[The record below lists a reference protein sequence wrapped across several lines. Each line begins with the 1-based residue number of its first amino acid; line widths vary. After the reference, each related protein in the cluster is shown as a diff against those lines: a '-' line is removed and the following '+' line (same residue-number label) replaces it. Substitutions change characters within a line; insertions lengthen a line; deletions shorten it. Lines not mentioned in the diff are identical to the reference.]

1 MTLSWPIVTFPMIVT
16 EFSNRVPLR
25 IRAWGPITVNGPI
38 STSSSISAVES
49 IDAVS
54 AMRAAIT
61 DFSNYCQRLGQDEF
75 VASRQSFYKSHA
87 ELLRTTPLR
96 HCFKSL
102 IRNGNLLQQP
112 LGQLRIELM
121 STPIGHDVTDN
132 LATGKSQVANHI
144 QQFVPDTLVG
154 KSQRISNGAVG

>member
-75 VASRQSFYKSHA
+75 NFCSRIRQNSGCSNHV
-87 ELLRTTPLR
+87 LRTTPLDYW
-96 HCFKSL
+96 FKTL
-102 IRNGNLLQQP
+102 IGDRDLLQQP
-112 LGQLRIELM
+112 FGQLCVELV
-121 STPIGHDVTDN
+121 STAIGHNVADH
-132 LATGKSQVANHI
+132 LAASKSQVANHI
-144 QQFVPDTLVG
+144 Q
-154 KSQRISNGAVG
+154 